1 MQKRLIWLL
10 LFYPFLSFCQS
21 LEGVVVDSLQKP
33 IPFANVQ
40 LIEKNTFKSVFFSQ
54 TNNDGQFSINCK
66 TIDFPVVLKI
76 THLSFQKEEIEINN
90 CDKIRLILKSKT
102 TLLKE
107 IILEQNVFDVVEQN
121 DTLKYNLK
129 KLLNGSENKLKDIIE
144 KLPGLSIDENGKIR
158 YNGKKI
164 DHLLL
169 DGDDFYNDQH
179 QLATENLTP
188 EMIEKIE
195 LFKNYQDLS
204 SIKGFENSGATA
216 LNIGLNEKFK
226 DIVRGNVEVEG
237 GYKEKYKLNANTFNF
252 GKKLKYNLLLNTN
265 NINKNVFTI
274 NDFLNIKK
282 SLGSKALSES
292 SGNSEIIQEEDL
304 PEFLFST
311 DLIRDKTVKNYTFN
325 LSQKQNNKKIDFFS
339 VLNKINQN
347 EFTNGKQIFFD
358 GSPSVLKH
366 NTIGGVSLY
375 STNILKFE
383 NKINDKKYLSFN
395 SYLVINKDSQDSYIR
410 NQISTTNDETVFE
423 NDLTNKYLKLGFNSK
438 YKNKL
443 SEKILLETTLI
454 GDYSKVSNNL
464 EIVSTKVLTQFDSNE
479 NWLTQKNNYNSFFL
493 GVKGSM
499 VVKLNSKSSLNLGLK
514 SITSNETLQN
524 RNTLQES
531 YIFRTNYQTTENSML
546 IKYNCKINK
555 FFKYSAGID
564 FISKNYSINSV
575 NDKFFIVLPSAEFT
589 YTPSKNLNFGIFYNV
604 AKSDYSV
611 YQIANGKIIQDYRT
625 LTQKSNLTIEK
636 IKTNNLQFNT
646 SYSKPS
652 SNIFTFLNISYSQLP
667 KSINKAF
674 DNNNQLTK
682 EQYIFSDLDK
692 SLYIFFL
699 GEKKF
704 NKIPLGFNIES
715 LNSVFKKA
723 TYINEIRNVNE
734 NSQNK
739 ITVEAKSYFKKNN
752 FNLATGFEYLSS
764 KNNNLISNITNSYKQ
779 YSPYLK
785 LNGKILE
792 DKIYW
797 ETKMSLHKFETS
809 STAVDDIYDI
819 GFFLKY
825 DLKNFNFYLSGSN
838 ILNISENNSKNSINY
853 NQVFA
858 EETIIGSFS
867 GFINLGISF
876 SF

>member
-10 LFYPFLSFCQS
+10 LFYPFSSFCQS
-21 LEGVVVDSLQKP
+21 LEGIVVDSLQKP

-54 TNNDGQFSINCK
+54 TNDDGQFSINCK
-66 TIDFPVVLKI
+66 TIDFPIVLKI

-129 KLLNGSENKLKDIIE
+129 RLLNGSESKLKDIIE

-195 LFKNYQDLS
+195 VIKNYQDLS

-226 DIVRGNVEVEG
+226 NMFKGTVEVEG

-252 GKKLKYNLLLNTN
+252 GKSLKYNLLLNTN

-311 DLIRDKTVKNYTFN
+311 DLIKGKTVQNYTFN

-366 NTIGGVSLY
+366 NTIGGVSVY

-383 NKINDKKYLSFN
+383 NKINEKKYFSIN
-395 SYLVINKDSQDSYIR
+395 SYLIFNKDIQDSYIG
-410 NQISTTNDETVFE
+410 NQILTTGGETAFE
-423 NDLTNKYLKLGFNSK
+423 NDLVNKHLKLGFNTK

-443 SEKILLETTLI
+443 SEKILLEANLI

-479 NWLTQKNNYNSFFL
+479 NWLTQKNNYNSFF
-493 GVKGSM
+493 
-499 VVKLNSKSSLNLGLK
+499 
-514 SITSNETLQN
+514 
-524 RNTLQES
+524 
-531 YIFRTNYQTTENSML
+531 
-546 IKYNCKINK
+546 
-555 FFKYSAGID
+555 
-564 FISKNYSINSV
+564 
-575 NDKFFIVLPSAEFT
+575 
-589 YTPSKNLNFGIFYNV
+589 
-604 AKSDYSV
+604 
-611 YQIANGKIIQDYRT
+611 
-625 LTQKSNLTIEK
+625 
-636 IKTNNLQFNT
+636 
-646 SYSKPS
+646 
-652 SNIFTFLNISYSQLP
+652 
-667 KSINKAF
+667 
-674 DNNNQLTK
+674 
-682 EQYIFSDLDK
+682 
-692 SLYIFFL
+692 
-699 GEKKF
+699 
-704 NKIPLGFNIES
+704 
-715 LNSVFKKA
+715 
-723 TYINEIRNVNE
+723 
-734 NSQNK
+734 
-739 ITVEAKSYFKKNN
+739 
-752 FNLATGFEYLSS
+752 
-764 KNNNLISNITNSYKQ
+764 
-779 YSPYLK
+779 
-785 LNGKILE
+785 
-792 DKIYW
+792 
-797 ETKMSLHKFETS
+797 
-809 STAVDDIYDI
+809 
-819 GFFLKY
+819 
-825 DLKNFNFYLSGSN
+825 
-838 ILNISENNSKNSINY
+838 
-853 NQVFA
+853 
-858 EETIIGSFS
+858 
-867 GFINLGISF
+867 
-876 SF
+876 

>member
-21 LEGVVVDSLQKP
+21 LEGIVVDSLQKP

-54 TNNDGQFSINCK
+54 TNDDGQFSINCK

-76 THLSFQKEEIEINN
+76 THLSFEKEEIEINN
-90 CDKIRLILKSKT
+90 CDKIQLTLKSKT

-195 LFKNYQDLS
+195 LLKNYQDLS

-226 DIVRGNVEVEG
+226 DIVRGNVEAEG

-282 SLGSKALSES
+282 SLGSKKLSES

-304 PEFLFST
+304 PEFIFST
-311 DLIRDKTVKNYTFN
+311 DLIKDKTVKNYTFN
-325 LSQKQNNKKIDFFS
+325 LSQKQNNKKVDFFS

-347 EFTNGKQIFFD
+347 EFTNGNQIFFD
-358 GSPSVLKH
+358 CSPSVLKH

-383 NKINDKKYLSFN
+383 NKINEQKYFSIN
-395 SYLVINKDSQDSYIR
+395 SYLILNKDIQESYIN
-410 NQISTTNDETVFE
+410 NQILTMNDETIFE
-423 NDLTNKYLKLGFNSK
+423 NDLVNKHLKLGFNSK

-454 GDYSKVSNNL
+454 GDYSNVSNNL
-464 EIVSTKVLTQFDSNE
+464 NIASTKLLTQFDSNE

-493 GVKGSM
+493 GAKGSL
-499 VVKLNSKSSLNLGLK
+499 VVKLNSKNSLNLGLK
-514 SITSNETLQN
+514 SITSNEALQN

-531 YIFRTNYQTTENSML
+531 YIFSTNFQTTENCML
-546 IKYNCKINK
+546 IKYNSKINK

-564 FISKNYSINSV
+564 FVSKNYSINSV
-575 NDKFFIVLPSAEFT
+575 NDKFFIVLPSAEFL
-589 YTPSKNLNFGIFYNV
+589 YSPSKNLNFGIFYNV
-604 AKSDYSV
+604 TKSDYSV
-611 YQIANGKIIQDYRT
+611 YQMANGKIIQDYRT

-636 IKTNNLQFNT
+636 IRTNNLQFNT
-646 SYSKPS
+646 SYSKPTA
-652 SNIFTFLNISYSQLP
+652 NIFSFLNISYSQLP

-682 EQYIFSDLDK
+682 EQYIFSDLNK
-692 SLYIFFL
+692 SLYMLFF

-704 NKIPLGFNIES
+704 NKIPIGFNIES

-739 ITVEAKSYFKKNN
+739 ITVEAKSYFEKNN

-764 KNNNLISNITNSYKQ
+764 KNNNQTNNITNSYKQ

-785 LNGKILE
+785 FNGEIFK
-792 DKIYW
+792 DKVYW
-797 ETKMSLHKFETS
+797 ETKTTLHKFETS

-819 GFFLKY
+819 GFLLKY
-825 DLKNFNFYLSGSN
+825 DLRDFNFYLSGSN
-838 ILNISENNSKNSINY
+838 ILNISENNTKNSINY

-858 EETIIGSFS
+858 EETIISSFS
-867 GFINLGISF
+867 GFVNLGISF